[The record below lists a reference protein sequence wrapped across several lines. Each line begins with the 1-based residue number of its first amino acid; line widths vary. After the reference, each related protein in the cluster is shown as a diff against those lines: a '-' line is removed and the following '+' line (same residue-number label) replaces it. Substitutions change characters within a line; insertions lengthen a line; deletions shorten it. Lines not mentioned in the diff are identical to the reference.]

1 MNKIITTKGIMDLEI
16 PVNTN
21 GTEEYYIICPICT
34 SLRQKEHQKEKKF
47 AINLKKD
54 PMPWRCNHCGE
65 GGYVITEEYLKRA
78 KFKPVISKF
87 DFLELSDPL
96 VQWFWNDRKISV
108 TTLREFKI
116 TMSIESMK
124 QIRISEGKESTK
136 DQWVPRK
143 CINFKYFKDNILIN
157 IKFRDAN
164 KNFKMIADATRTI
177 YNIDSFKG
185 KKKGIFVE
193 GEMDVLS
200 YFESGLN
207 TEYGIGSVPNGATI
221 TDEERKH
228 FEKTGRMDVMS
239 DINLEYLDL
248 VIEELNDI
256 EMFYIATDD
265 DAPGV
270 KLREELARRL
280 GKERCKYIKFSD
292 YKDEKGKPLKDA
304 NEVLIE
310 KGKNVLA
317 STIDTAIP
325 YPISGVSTASQYWDS
340 MNEFYEK
347 GKPRGISTGYPN
359 LDPYFN
365 WMFGWLVIEGG
376 YPNAGKTGFA
386 LNMIAITIVLYKWKW
401 GIYCPEN
408 YPIHNIIDILAEIL
422 VGKTLDVDGIERM
435 NKEEYDNVVN
445 NFINKYIYF
454 VDDNEN
460 GYSPEDLRKIKKS
473 MVKQYGIIGF
483 YTDPWSSLVHNYRS
497 QDSEDKYLEHQLSL
511 EVRLTTKLNIINL
524 ISHHPKT
531 PVSTEKVPS
540 VFTFTGGKVWWIKAY
555 SIFAIQRKN
564 VNDRDNPYTEF
575 HVQKNKDFKAAG
587 ELTSES
593 DCPTFRFARKNRRF
607 YAKQIVKNGEKEV
620 GYDFFPFENYQENN
634 QLLFDGF

>member
-1 MNKIITTKGIMDLEI
+1 MNKIITSLGVLDIII
-16 PVNTN
+16 PPNLN
-21 GTEEYYIICPICT
+21 GTEEYYMICPIC
-34 SLRQKEHQKEKKF
+34 SSSRKKEHINDKKL
-47 AINLKKD
+47 AVNVKKD

-65 GGYVITEEYLKRA
+65 GGYVITEEYMKRT
-78 KFKPVISKF
+78 KFKPIISKM
-87 DFLELSDPL
+87 DFLNLSEPL
-96 VQWFWNDRKISV
+96 VQWFWDERKISIA
-108 TTLREFKI
+108 TLGHFKI
-116 TMSIESMK
+116 SMSIESIK
-124 QIRISEGKESTK
+124 QFRVAEGKEHTK
-136 DQWVPRK
+136 DQWIARK
-143 CINFKYFKDNILIN
+143 CINFKYFKDNVLIN
-157 IKFRDAN
+157 VKFRDAN
-164 KNFKMIADATRTI
+164 KNFKMITDATRTI

-193 GEMDVLS
+193 GEIDVLS
-200 YFESGLN
+200 YFEAGLGG
-207 TEYGIGSVPNGATI
+207 EYGIGSVPNGATI

-228 FEKTGRMDVMS
+228 FEKTGRMDVLS
-239 DINLEYLDL
+239 EINLEYLDL
-248 VIEELNDI
+248 VIDELNDI

-280 GKERCKYIKFSD
+280 GRERCKYIRFSD
-292 YKDEKGKPLKDA
+292 YKDENGKPIKDA
-304 NEVLIE
+304 NELLIA
-310 KGKNVLA
+310 KGRNILA
-317 STIDTAIP
+317 GTVDSAIP
-325 YPISGVSTASQYWDS
+325 YPISGVSTASQYWDA
-340 MNEFYEK
+340 MKEFYEK

-359 LDPYFN
+359 LDPYFT
-365 WMFGWLVIEGG
+365 WMMGWLVIENG
-376 YPNAGKTGFA
+376 YPNMGKTAFA
-386 LNMIAITIVLYKWKW
+386 LNMIAISVVLYKWKW

-408 YPIHNIIDILAEIL
+408 YPVHNVIDILAEVL
-422 VGKTLDVDGIERM
+422 VGKTLDVDGKERM
-435 NKEEYDNVVN
+435 SKEEYDNVVN
-445 NFINKYIYF
+445 NYINKYIYF

-497 QDSEDKYLEHQLSL
+497 HDSEDKYLEHQLSL

-540 VFTFTGGKVWWIKAY
+540 VFTLTGGKVWWIKAY
-555 SIFAIQRKN
+555 TIFAVQRKN

-593 DCPTFRFARKNRRF
+593 DAPTFRFARRNRRF
-607 YAKQIVKNGEKEV
+607 YAKQVVESGGKEV
-620 GYDFFPFENYQENN
+620 GFDFYPFENYQETN